1 MLLGFLGDGAGIER
15 PVPVSVLPTVK
26 VKINQ
31 AATLQCEQRCSGE
44 ATWSLSNNQSNVLAQ
59 CDQTSCWSAEGFKVS
74 HDQYLKGD
82 LTLTITAADY
92 SKRNMYTC
100 HCDGSY
106 INDVR
111 LIIETFISPV
121 EMKPGEDLQLDLHVS
136 DQVEVIYKGE
146 NSAHSHVQICRVDG
160 GSLHC
165 TDEYTPRTSLTN
177 TLLTLRGVKSTDE
190 GVYTVRDTEINE
202 NLHIYSVSVEEEE
215 SGDKKQTQ
223 KKEKGDVVE
232 IFSALIGCI
241 ERRQA
246 ELLKVMEEKQKAEER
261 QAKEFIKEL
270 EQEITELKRRNTELE
285 QLSHTEDH
293 LHLLQ
298 IYPSLC
304 SSPHTQDWTHVTIN
318 THLSV
323 ETLRSALSQLQ
334 ESLRDEMEK
343 LDQTELKRI
352 QQYAVDVTLDPD
364 TAHPELFLSDHG
376 KQVRHGDTAQNLHDS
391 PERLGLEN

>member
-1 MLLGFLGDGAGIER
+1 MKSCRVPHLLLLFLILTFIT
-15 PVPVSVLPTVK
+15 VPVSVLPTVK

-202 NLHIYSVSVEEEE
+202 NLHIYSVSVEELE
-215 SGDKKQTQ
+215 GLPKWAIILIVLPF
-223 KKEKGDVVE
+223 VVLVLLVVFLIMFKHIWP
-232 IFSALIGCI
+232 IFTRVLQRICNGVPPND
-241 ERRQA
+241 A
-246 ELLKVMEEKQKAEER
+246 EPTNGML
-261 QAKEFIKEL
+261 
-270 EQEITELKRRNTELE
+270 
-285 QLSHTEDH
+285 
-293 LHLLQ
+293 
-298 IYPSLC
+298 
-304 SSPHTQDWTHVTIN
+304 
-318 THLSV
+318 
-323 ETLRSALSQLQ
+323 
-334 ESLRDEMEK
+334 
-343 LDQTELKRI
+343 
-352 QQYAVDVTLDPD
+352 
-364 TAHPELFLSDHG
+364 
-376 KQVRHGDTAQNLHDS
+376 
-391 PERLGLEN
+391 